1 MKNTKNNL
9 HKQKVLKGEQKNMG
23 KQCIYTVEANSLTEL
38 ESKLDRMIKQANN
51 DLGYKVISVQYHTRP
66 NYSAMILCSTV

>member
-1 MKNTKNNL
+1 MENNL
-9 HKQKVLKGEQKNMG
+9 G
-23 KQCIYTVEANSLTEL
+23 KQCVYTVEANSLKEL

-66 NYSAMILCSTV
+66 NYSAIILCSTV